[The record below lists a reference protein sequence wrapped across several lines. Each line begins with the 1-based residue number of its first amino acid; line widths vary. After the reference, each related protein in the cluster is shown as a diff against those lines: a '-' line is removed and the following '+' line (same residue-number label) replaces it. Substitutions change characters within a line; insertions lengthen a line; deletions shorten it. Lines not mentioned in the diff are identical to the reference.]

1 MFEKFRELLGRERV
15 VESSKNMTGSEDEL
29 FTIIKKRE
37 ELMNNRSEGS
47 SKEAKFEALF
57 DLTKRIERLSEKR
70 QSEKTGHPSA
80 PHRE

>member
-1 MFEKFRELLGRERV
+1 MFEKFREMLGGRKATEP
-15 VESSKNMTGSEDEL
+15 SENSLGPGGEL
-29 FTIIKKRE
+29 FALIKERE
-37 ELMNNRSEGS
+37 GLMNSRDGS